1 MLESALPDT
10 FVTERLRA
18 TRMAETHGPF
28 VAAMHADVALM
39 ATMGGTRDAAASRR
53 YLLQNTEHWSRH
65 GFGMYVLNDRRSGAL
80 VGRAGLKRIAS
91 EAGAHDGAFAAEIAY
106 AFVPSAWGLGYAG
119 EIARALVAMGFGL
132 LELPGMMAT
141 VLASNG
147 ASRRVLEKA
156 GLRCAGQ
163 APSATGEP
171 KLRYELD
178 RAQWQAGQPVA
189 TGSDRCGMPGGA
201 APER

>member
-1 MLESALPDT
+1 M
-10 FVTERLRA
+10 
-18 TRMAETHGPF
+18 
-28 VAAMHADVALM
+28 
-39 ATMGGTRDAAASRR
+39 
-53 YLLQNTEHWSRH
+53 
-65 GFGMYVLNDRRSGAL
+65 
-80 VGRAGLKRIAS
+80 
-91 EAGAHDGAFAAEIAY
+91 AEIAY

-132 LELPGMMAT
+132 LELSSMTAT

-163 APSATGEP
+163 ASSVTGEP
-171 KLRYELD
+171 KLRYELG
-178 RAQWQAGQPVA
+178 RGQWQEGESVS
-189 TGSDRCGMPGGA
+189 TGADLGGKPGGA